1 MEIGSCHFHRTVFKL
16 PSLISFHENTQPA
29 SLAAILALSTP

>member
-16 PSLISFHENTQPA
+16 PSLIS
-29 SLAAILALSTP
+29 